1 MSTHE
6 KVCIYV
12 ILKFYFLSI
21 LLKLRKKTFVSKLFE
36 WLIKQYLSEV
46 VDQTILIIEARCA
59 IMQGQKG
66 DVVSMNCIVSNII
79 NDFEKFLT
87 YWIQYKSFE
96 NFI

>member
-1 MSTHE
+1 ME
-6 KVCIYV
+6 KYASYI

-59 IMQGQKG
+59 IMQDQKR
-66 DVVSMNCIVSNII
+66 DMVNIDCIASNII
-79 NDFEKFLT
+79 NNFRKFLT
-87 YWIQYKSFE
+87 YQVQYRSFE
-96 NFI
+96 NPI